1 MVGRNSEFSDGRR
14 FRAEGVT
21 YTRARRR
28 ACGGPGE
35 RFNTL
40 LSITEQAALQLDNR
54 GPCVGDWR
62 PTPPPDRA
70 ERVRRTVIESV

>member
-1 MVGRNSEFSDGRR
+1 MTVGDSELRGSRTLALGAVRV
-14 FRAEGVT
+14 EVQ
-21 YTRARRR
+21 
-28 ACGGPGE
+28 E
-35 RFNTL
+35 RDLTL
-40 LSITEQAALQLDNR
+40 ITEEAALQLDNR